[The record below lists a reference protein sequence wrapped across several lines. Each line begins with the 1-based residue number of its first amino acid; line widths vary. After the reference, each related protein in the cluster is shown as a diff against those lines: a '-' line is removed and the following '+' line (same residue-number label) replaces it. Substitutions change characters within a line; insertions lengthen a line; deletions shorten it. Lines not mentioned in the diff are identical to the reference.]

1 MKKNYL
7 LGMFAAASML
17 LATSCSNDELEAVQS
32 GNEAQITFS
41 VGAKSGIGSRAISD
55 GKKAD
60 KLVWAVY
67 NQAGDLLN
75 VFKGDNDQY
84 VGQETHTG
92 VSDMTQTAKEVTVS
106 LAKGQTYK
114 VLFWAQ
120 DADCQ
125 VYTTTNLRN
134 VEVNYENASNNDE
147 LRDAFFA
154 CKEIEVKGNETFK
167 VDLKRPFAQINVGVT
182 KADWDAAVASGV
194 TVNQSAVTIKN
205 AATEID
211 LFDGSVEG
219 STDVTY
225 DLANIITDQDLEV
238 DVNGN
243 GTIED
248 DENFKYLS
256 MSYILVDDKS
266 TTDDDQDGTWG
277 DARTTLESLSY
288 TFTSAK
294 GQPITFADGLTN
306 VPVQRNWR
314 TNIIGQILTGTVK
327 FEVKIDNRFDGDNN
341 ISAWGGDQTVVTPTA
356 EGVYEIKQATDLR
369 WVANQI
375 STLSNKDFK
384 NQFDGKTI
392 KLMADINLDGQ
403 AWTPINSWHAEGNT
417 SVTLDG
423 NGHKIIG
430 MQVKAGAKAGF
441 IGSNAADWTIKNLT
455 FVDANVESTGNFAG
469 VVFGYQYGYV
479 VMENVDVQGG
489 SVKSTANYGIRIG
502 GLVGYSVVNDG
513 ATLSLTGCDVNGV
526 TLQGYHNVGGLVG
539 SVMTEGKATMTNCTS
554 TNNIFRINNGTANYL
569 KAWNAYD
576 CNGYAEGKSIKTDCK
591 ALGNTVV
598 GLSTAAEGLAAAL
611 TAIDENIHVILQND
625 IDLPIASLG
634 DITAGSGEYK
644 LGGENTKTIT
654 IDLNGHKLNITTTY
668 WSAIGAK
675 NDDALFTIKNG
686 TMTSTGNSAGTW
698 NAWDVRFSN
707 CNYEFE
713 EVTFEKEVALDNV
726 GKSTT
731 LKNVTINGTGDK
743 YALWITAEG
752 QNVTIDGLTI
762 DNAGRGIK
770 IDEQYVDAPS
780 KVTLN
785 INDATFKTAK
795 KAAIVVKSVAGAEI
809 NASNLNLSGVAADNY
824 HAVWVDAD
832 AAANADKVIVYGAL
846 KAVEG
851 TVATVGNTED
861 LKAALAA
868 DGKSTILL
876 SAGEYTFP
884 TSSFKAG
891 VTVICEEETV
901 FEGNSKLNING
912 ATVIGATFSNPS
924 GNAVDQTIN
933 GTFKDCTFT
942 GANGLRN
949 CYAGETVVFEN
960 CVFNGGTYGVH
971 FDGGANEAI
980 FRNCT
985 ISGFNGLGAALTM
998 VTFEGCTF
1006 VGNGRSGYNGANL
1019 WGSAKMIDCE
1029 FTFNGTTTNEWIDC
1043 IGADKTYEFT
1053 NCTVNGVKYTKDNY
1067 SQYTQ
1072 ISSRNEVTVKI
1083 NGEDCKLS
1091 K

>member
-1 MKKNYL
+1 MKKIYL

-67 NQAGDLLN
+67 NQAGDLLK
-75 VFKGDNDQY
+75 VFKDANDQY

-194 TVNQSAVTIKN
+194 TVNKSAVTIKN
-205 AATEID
+205 AATAID

-225 DLANIITDQDLEV
+225 NLANIITDQDLEV
-238 DVNGN
+238 DVDGD

-248 DENFKYLS
+248 DEKFEYLS
-256 MSYILVDDKS
+256 MSYILVNE
-266 TTDDDQDGTWG
+266 TTTG
-277 DARTTLESLSY
+277 AAKANLESLA
-288 TFTSAK
+288 F
-294 GQPITFADGLTN
+294 TFAPEEGKGNPINFSEGLTN

-469 VVFGYQYGYV
+469 VVFGYQYGDV

-502 GLVGYSVVNDG
+502 GLVGFSVVNDG

-526 TLQGYHNVGGLVG
+526 TLEGYHNVGGLVG
-539 SVMTEGKATMTNCTS
+539 TIDTADKATMTNCTS

-576 CNGYAEGKSIKTDCK
+576 CNGYAEGKSLKTGC
-591 ALGNTVV
+591 AESGNTVV

-611 TAIDENIHVILQND
+611 TATDENIHVILQND
-625 IDLPIASLG
+625 IDLPITSLG

-644 LGGENTKTIT
+644 LGGENTKNIT
-654 IDLNGHKLNITTTY
+654 IDLNGHKLNVTTTY

-707 CNYEFE
+707 CKYVIEN
-713 EVTFEKEVALDNV
+713 VTFEKEVALDNV

-762 DNAGRGIK
+762 NSTIGRGIK
-770 IDEQYVDAPS
+770 IDEQYVGTPE
-780 KVTLN
+780 KVTLE
-785 INDATFKTAK
+785 INNATFNTAK
-795 KAAIVVKSVAGAEI
+795 KAAIVVKSVTGAEI
-809 NASNLNLSGVAADNY
+809 NASNLNLSGVAADS
-824 HAVWVDAD
+824 HFAVWVDEDAKSYAD
-832 AAANADKVIVYGAL
+832 QVVVNGAF

-851 TVATVGNTED
+851 TVATVSDTQG
-861 LKAALAA
+861 LKDALAEGKNVVLA
-868 DGKSTILL
+868 DNIAVSKSEAGSNGYGATGISQTKGGIIDGNGNDISVDAWGTWDSAINTTGGTI
-876 SAGEYTFP
+876 
-884 TSSFKAG
+884 K
-891 VTVICEEETV
+891 
-901 FEGNSKLNING
+901 NINVTG
-912 ATVIGATFSNPS
+912 GMRGIFINHNSESCSKVILENVTIDGTIYTISCDQGTKNGLEAYNSTFNGWTSYAATIGDVKFVDCKFGEGQGYADCRPYAPTEFI
-924 GNAVDQTIN
+924 GCEFAAGFELDAVAHV
-933 GTFKDCTFT
+933 TFK
-942 GANGLRN
+942 
-949 CYAGETVVFEN
+949 
-960 CVFNGGTYGVH
+960 
-971 FDGGANEAI
+971 
-980 FRNCT
+980 NCT
-985 ISGFNGLGAALTM
+985 IGGVALTTDNLATL
-998 VTFEGCTF
+998 VT
-1006 VGNGRSGYNGANL
+1006 SGIAN
-1019 WGSAKMIDCE
+1019 A
-1029 FTFNGTTTNEWIDC
+1029 N
-1043 IGADKTYEFT
+1043 
-1053 NCTVNGVKYTKDNY
+1053 VK
-1067 SQYTQ
+1067 
-1072 ISSRNEVTVKI
+1072 
-1083 NGEDCKLS
+1083 
-1091 K
+1091 

>member
-1 MKKNYL
+1 MKKIYL

-55 GKKAD
+55 GTKAD

-67 NQAGDLLN
+67 NQAGELLE
-75 VFKGDNDQY
+75 VFKGDNNQY

-92 VSDMTQTAKEVTVS
+92 ISDMTQTAKEVTVS

-120 DADCQ
+120 DADCSA
-125 VYTTTNLRN
+125 YNTDDLRK
-134 VEVNYENASNNDE
+134 VSVTYPDGALNNDE

-154 CKEIEVKGNETFK
+154 CKEIEVKGNQTFK

-211 LFDGSVEG
+211 LFDGSVAG
-219 STDVTY
+219 PTDVTY

-238 DVNGN
+238 DVDGD

-248 DENFKYLS
+248 DEKFEYLS
-256 MSYILVDDKS
+256 MSYILVNE
-266 TTDDDQDGTWG
+266 TTTG
-277 DARTTLESLSY
+277 AAKANLESLA
-288 TFTSAK
+288 F
-294 GQPITFADGLTN
+294 TFAPEEGKGNPINFSEGLTN

-327 FEVKIDNRFDGDNN
+327 FEVKIDNSFDGDNN

-356 EGVYEIKQATDLR
+356 DVYEIKQATDLR

-375 STLSNKDFK
+375 STLSNEDFK

-417 SVTLDG
+417 RVTLDG

-430 MQVKAGAKAGF
+430 MQVKAGANAGF
-441 IGSNAADWTIKNLT
+441 IGSNAADWTITNLT

-469 VVFGYQYGYV
+469 VVFGYQYGKV
-479 VMENVDVQGG
+479 FMENVDVQGG
-489 SVKSTANYGIRIG
+489 SVISTANYGIRIG

-513 ATLSLTGCDVNGV
+513 ATLSLTNCEVNGV

-611 TAIDENIHVILQND
+611 TATDENIHVILQND

-675 NDDALFTIKNG
+675 NDEALFTIKNG

-713 EVTFEKEVALDNV
+713 NVKFEKAVALDNV
-726 GKSTT
+726 DRST
-731 LKNVTINGTGDK
+731 KMKDVTITDTHNTDTYG
-743 YALWITAEG
+743 LWITAEG
-752 QNVTIDGLTI
+752 QKVTLEDCTIDMLPAT
-762 DNAGRGIK
+762 DGRGIK
-770 IDEQYVDAPS
+770 IDNQYVAEADQ
-780 KVTLN
+780 KMVTLN
-785 INDATFKTAK
+785 IKDVTIKSDE

-809 NASNLNLSGVAADNY
+809 NVSNLNIGEVAQDKNN
-824 HAVWVDAD
+824 AVWVDKD
-832 AAANADKVIVYGAL
+832 ASAYVDMVIVNGAS
-846 KAVEG
+846 KYVEG
-851 TVATVGNTED
+851 TVAKE
-861 LKAALAA
+861 
-868 DGKSTILL
+868 
-876 SAGEYTFP
+876 
-884 TSSFKAG
+884 
-891 VTVICEEETV
+891 
-901 FEGNSKLNING
+901 
-912 ATVIGATFSNPS
+912 
-924 GNAVDQTIN
+924 
-933 GTFKDCTFT
+933 
-942 GANGLRN
+942 
-949 CYAGETVVFEN
+949 
-960 CVFNGGTYGVH
+960 
-971 FDGGANEAI
+971 
-980 FRNCT
+980 
-985 ISGFNGLGAALTM
+985 
-998 VTFEGCTF
+998 
-1006 VGNGRSGYNGANL
+1006 
-1019 WGSAKMIDCE
+1019 
-1029 FTFNGTTTNEWIDC
+1029 
-1043 IGADKTYEFT
+1043 
-1053 NCTVNGVKYTKDNY
+1053 
-1067 SQYTQ
+1067 
-1072 ISSRNEVTVKI
+1072 
-1083 NGEDCKLS
+1083 
-1091 K
+1091 